1 MSSSKLITPILS
13 QDLFGIN
20 PQSKC
25 QSYNDLINYGSIRKQ
40 FSHLIPQYIKYQ
52 NKKYIS
58 NSNFTSNIEE
68 MNKLKQEIISMKESI
83 SLLKSRKQKKL
94 EQIEELRCFMRKIG
108 NKQNNYH
115 NKENSS
121 LNRISNYYQ
130 RETNINNNNNNDK
143 CFRGNNK
150 IINKKQVSDNIKGS
164 SDEVEGGSS
173 IMQSTSDLSSGKDEP
188 AQDEGDYK
196 GDNQCDFTLCF
207 NICNNNNSSN
217 KKDVLHYCFK
227 GEENNETK
235 LNKELLG

>member
-1 MSSSKLITPILS
+1 MSSSKQITPILS
-13 QDLFGIN
+13 QELFGIN

-40 FSHLIPQYIKYQ
+40 FSRLIPQYIKYQ

-58 NSNFTSNIEE
+58 NSKFTSNIEE

-83 SLLKSRKQKKL
+83 SLLRTKKQKKL

-108 NKQNNYH
+108 DKQNNSY

-121 LNRISNYYQ
+121 LNRVSNYYQ
-130 RETNINNNNNNDK
+130 RETNINNNNDK

-150 IINKKQVSDNIKGS
+150 IINEKQVNNNIKGS
-164 SDEVEGGSS
+164 SDEVEGGLSN
-173 IMQSTSDLSSGKDEP
+173 MQSTSDLSSGKDEP
-188 AQDEGDYK
+188 AQDEGEYK
-196 GDNQCDFTLCF
+196 GDDQCDFTLCSD
-207 NICNNNNSSN
+207 NRSK
-217 KKDVLHYCFK
+217 KKDNLCYCFK

-235 LNKELLG
+235 LNKELLV